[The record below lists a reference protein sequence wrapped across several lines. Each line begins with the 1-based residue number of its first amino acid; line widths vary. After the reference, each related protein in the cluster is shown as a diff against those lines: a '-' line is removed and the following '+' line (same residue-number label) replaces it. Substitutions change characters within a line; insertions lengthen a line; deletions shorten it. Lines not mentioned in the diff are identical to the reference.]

1 MEMEVY
7 VNSTKAPWVTAT
19 RNNVNMTVTGTLDI
33 NVKLPNGTRVN
44 GLVLGVVRTHAK
56 CDATA

>member
-1 MEMEVY
+1 MEIY

-33 NVKLPNGTRVN
+33 NVIQPNGTRVN
-44 GLVLGVVRTHAK
+44 GLILGVVKTHMHA
-56 CDATA
+56 